1 MTHVDGAR
9 RLTAVDAV
17 AATHGVRPGQ
27 TAADAVALFARL
39 RIIEADAEEDL
50 GALTRIT
57 DWCARFSPS
66 VAVDAP
72 DGLFLDIDGCAHLWG
87 DEAALM
93 TTLLERLE
101 TQNVPARA
109 AIAPTFAAAWAMARH
124 GGRASRIIAGDPRPH
139 LSPLPIAA
147 LRLTEDAEAK
157 LARLGLKTIGHLMA
171 LPRGPLRKRF
181 DPSLL
186 LQLDRA
192 LGHESEAIV
201 FRQAPTPW
209 LERCVFSEGLMTTEQ
224 FAHALHDLA
233 EQLCARLHERGV
245 GARAF
250 QAAFHRT
257 DGEAARRA
265 VRLAAPLRDA
275 KRLTGLF
282 APKLETLDPG
292 FGVEAMTLR
301 ADAIAPLDA
310 AQSDFTTA
318 DDMAHADLAPLID
331 RLSNRFG
338 EDRLWRA
345 KPYES
350 HLPERAS
357 IHVAPLDASTWPAAD
372 TAKPR
377 PIRLF
382 ARPEPIETIAALP
395 DEPPRSFRW
404 RGRTHAVAKAEGP
417 ERIGAEWWRQPWA
430 ETGVCRVRDYYRV
443 EDTDGARFWL
453 FRAGL
458 YDSETP
464 PRWWMHGLF
473 A

>member
-1 MTHVDGAR
+1 MMHVDGAR
-9 RLTAVDAV
+9 RLTAVDA
-17 AATHGVRPGQ
+17 AAAAHGVRPGQ
-27 TAADAVALFARL
+27 TAADATALFSAL
-39 RIIEADAEEDL
+39 RIVAAEPDEDRR
-50 GALTRIT
+50 ALTRIA
-57 DWCARFSPS
+57 DWCVRFSPS

-72 DGLFLDIDGCAHLWG
+72 DGLFLDIAGCAHLWDG
-87 DEAALM
+87 EAALM
-93 TTLLERLE
+93 DTLLHRLE
-101 TQNVPARA
+101 SQGLPARA
-109 AIAPTFAAAWAMARH
+109 AVAPTFAAAWAMARH
-124 GGRASRIIAGDPRPH
+124 GARADRIIASDVRKP

-147 LRLTEDAEAK
+147 LRLVGDIEAK
-157 LARLGLKTIGHLMA
+157 LARLGLKSIGHLLE

-181 DPSLL
+181 DPALL

-192 LGHESEAIV
+192 LGQESEAIV
-201 FRQAPTPW
+201 FRQAPTQW
-209 LERCVFSEGLMTTEQ
+209 IERRVFRDGLMTTEQ
-224 FAHALHDLA
+224 FTHALGELA
-233 EQLCARLHERGV
+233 EKLCARLHERGV

-250 QAAFHRT
+250 AAAFHRT

-265 VRLAAPLRDA
+265 VRLALPLRDA

-292 FGVEAMTLR
+292 FGVEVLTLC
-301 ADAIAPLDA
+301 ADAVAPLDA
-310 AQSDFTTA
+310 AQTDFTA
-318 DDMAHADLAPLID
+318 DNDEVGADLAPLID

-345 KPYES
+345 QPVES

-357 IHVAPLDASTWPAAD
+357 AAAGPLSAPSWPATHA
-372 TAKPR
+372 TRPR

-382 ARPEPIETIAALP
+382 PRPEPIETIAALP

-404 RGRTHAVAKAEGP
+404 RGRTHAVARAEGP
-417 ERIGAEWWRQPWA
+417 ERIAAEWWRQPWA
-430 ETGVCRVRDYYRV
+430 ETSPSRVRDYYRV
-443 EDTDGARFWL
+443 EDADGGRFWL

-458 YDSETP
+458 YDGEAP